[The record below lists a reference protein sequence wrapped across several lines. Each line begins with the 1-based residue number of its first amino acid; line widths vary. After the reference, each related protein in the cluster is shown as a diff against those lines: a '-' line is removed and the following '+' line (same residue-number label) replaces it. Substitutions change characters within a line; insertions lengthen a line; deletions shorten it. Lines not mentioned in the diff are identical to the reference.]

1 MADIEIRR
9 VRTSDAEAMA
19 RLMGDPDV
27 LGNLLQLPYPS
38 VEAWRARLADW
49 DQPGRT
55 DLLLVA
61 EADGDVVG
69 NAGLNPVGPA
79 VRRRH
84 AMHLGIT
91 VAKAWQGRGVGTRL
105 MAALLDAADRWLGCL
120 RVELTVFVDN
130 EAAIAL
136 YRKFGFEIE
145 GTHRAY
151 ALRDGRYV
159 DVLAMAR
166 LHPSPPSVRP

>member
-1 MADIEIRR
+1 
-9 VRTSDAEAMA
+9 
-19 RLMGDPDV
+19 
-27 LGNLLQLPYPS
+27 
-38 VEAWRARLADW
+38 
-49 DQPGRT
+49 
-55 DLLLVA
+55 VA
-61 EADGDVVG
+61 EAEGALVG

-79 VRRRH
+79 LRRRH

-91 VAKAWQGRGVGTRL
+91 VAKGWQGRGVGTQL

-120 RVELTVFVDN
+120 RIELTVFTDN

-166 LHPSPPSVRP
+166 LHPSPPSVR

>member
-9 VRTSDAEAMA
+9 VRTSDAEGMA
-19 RLMGDPDV
+19 RLMGDPEV

-38 VEAWRARLADW
+38 VEAWRTRLAEW

-61 EADGDVVG
+61 EAEGALVG
-69 NAGLNPVGPA
+69 NAGLNPIGTA
-79 VRRRH
+79 LRRRH

-91 VAKAWQGRGVGTRL
+91 VAKEWQGRGVGTRL
-105 MAALLDAADRWLGCL
+105 MAALLDTADRWLGCL
-120 RVELTVFVDN
+120 RIELTVFTDN
-130 EAAIAL
+130 APAIAL
-136 YRKFGFEIE
+136 YRKFGFEVE

-159 DVLAMAR
+159 DTLTMAR
-166 LHPSPPSVRP
+166 LHPNPPRINA

>member
-1 MADIEIRR
+1 MADIQIRR
-9 VRTSDAEAMA
+9 IRASDAEAMA
-19 RLMGDPDV
+19 RLMGDPEV

-38 VEAWRARLADW
+38 VEAWRTRLAEMDA
-49 DQPGRT
+49 PGRG

-61 EADGDVVG
+61 EADGRIVG

-79 VRRRH
+79 LRRRH
-84 AMHLGIT
+84 AMHLGIM
-91 VAKAWQGRGVGTRL
+91 VEKAWQGRGVGTRL

-120 RVELTVFVDN
+120 RIELTVYTDN
-130 EAAIAL
+130 AAAIAL
-136 YRKFGFEIE
+136 YRKFGFEHE

-159 DVLAMAR
+159 DCHAMAR
-166 LHPSPPSVRP
+166 LHPDPPRITP

>member
-38 VEAWRARLADW
+38 VEAWRTRLAEW

-61 EADGDVVG
+61 EVEGEVVG

-91 VAKAWQGRGVGTRL
+91 VAKAWHGRGVGTRL
-105 MAALLDAADRWLGCL
+105 MSALLDAADRWLGCL
-120 RVELTVFVDN
+120 RIELTVFVDN
-130 EAAIAL
+130 EPAIAL

-166 LHPSPPSVRP
+166 LHPSPPRVQA

>member
-1 MADIEIRR
+1 MADIQLRR
-9 VRTSDAEAMA
+9 VRISDAEAMA

-38 VEAWRARLADW
+38 VEAWRARLAEW
-49 DQPGRT
+49 DQPGRS

-61 EADGDVVG
+61 EAEGALVG
-69 NAGLNPVGPA
+69 NAGLNPVGA
-79 VRRRH
+79 ALRRRH

-91 VAKAWQGRGVGTRL
+91 VAKEWQRRGVGTQL
-105 MAALLDAADRWLGCL
+105 MTALVDAADRWLGCL
-120 RVELTVFVDN
+120 RIELTVFTDN
-130 EAAIAL
+130 EGAIAL

-151 ALRDGRYV
+151 ALRDGRYA

-166 LHPSPPSVRP
+166 LHPSPPSVR